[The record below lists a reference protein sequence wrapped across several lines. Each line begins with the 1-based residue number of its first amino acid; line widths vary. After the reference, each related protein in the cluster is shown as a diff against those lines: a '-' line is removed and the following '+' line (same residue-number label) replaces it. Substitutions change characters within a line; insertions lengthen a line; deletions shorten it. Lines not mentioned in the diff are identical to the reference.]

1 MFDKLIELILEFWN
15 SIVPF
20 VIINQYNKGVLLRLG
35 IYKRTLEP
43 GWYIKMPII
52 DEVLTHVVVPTTM
65 PLPEQSLVT
74 KDGKD
79 ILVEAV
85 IKYSVSDIKILLIEV
100 NDTVDAISD
109 MTRSIIKTILTDKTW
124 EECTSNDVDNQI
136 TIKSR
141 VEARRWGVNIERV
154 TLTSLARGRS
164 LRLFNNN
171 THSQK

>member
-1 MFDKLIELILEFWN
+1 MFDKLIELLLQFWN
-15 SIVPF
+15 SIVPL
-20 VIINQYNKGVLLRLG
+20 VIINQYNKGVLLRAGL
-35 IYKRTLEP
+35 YKKTLEP
-43 GWYIKMPII
+43 GWYLKYPIV

-109 MTRSIIKTILTDKTW
+109 MTRAIIKIILTDKTW

-136 TIKSR
+136 TIKAR
-141 VEARRWGVNIERV
+141 VEAKRWGVYIEKV

-164 LRLFNNN
+164 LRLFTNN
-171 THSQK
+171 THSNR